1 MTEIEDLFLHNLP
14 KVDFNKTLSITN
26 KQYTY
31 VLEH

>member
-1 MTEIEDLFLHNLP
+1 MTEIEDLFLLNLP

-31 VLEH
+31 